1 MKRLISLISL
11 ALWAT
16 QALAQGHDLNLKP
29 YYKNLD
35 YFNKSHR
42 QEHLSYEAKF
52 TRYLKHNLTRQ
63 MHEFTEDDAKNI
75 LYGTL
80 YLTNTNQGVRFG
92 EISYEEIIQHGKLSS
107 QSGLKAEMM
116 AREELILANLRVA
129 QKITPQDERIES
141 WIGTHEMYS
150 EELKYGAAT
159 AETFE
164 KMMNLG
170 KRDVFS
176 YTALAVISNEL
187 TLTTEQQKRM
197 VELAELV
204 SDGKIPCIKN
214 ANGKCFEHR
223 LAPQTNQV
231 GKLITADIYLRDASQ
246 YVDGK
251 EDVEGKRIQ
260 SGVSARVVYGLLG
273 QKRSHS
279 LLNWENIYLKARVKA
294 VNNLLWKQ
302 KPVSKELTKSL
313 KFKRAY
319 SCIACHAGAKL

>member
-1 MKRLISLISL
+1 MKRLIALFCL

-16 QALAQGHDLNLKP
+16 HALAQGPELNLKP

-42 QEHLSYEAKF
+42 QEQLSYEAAF
-52 TRYLKHNLTRQ
+52 TAYLKHNLSREL
-63 MHEFTEDDAKNI
+63 HEFTEADAKNI

-80 YLTNTNQGVRFG
+80 FLTNTNQGVRFG
-92 EISYEEIIQHGKLSS
+92 QISYQEIIQYGKLSA
-107 QSGLKAEMM
+107 QSELKSELM
-116 AREELILANLRVA
+116 AREELILANLRIA
-129 QKITPQDERIES
+129 QKLTPQDERIDA

-150 EELKYGAAT
+150 EELKYGSAT
-159 AETFE
+159 TETFE

-170 KRDVFS
+170 RRDVFS

-187 TLTTEQQKRM
+187 TLTPEQQKRM
-197 VELAELV
+197 VELADLV

-214 ANGKCFEHR
+214 AHGKCFEHR

-246 YVDGK
+246 YVEGK

-260 SGVSARVVYGLLG
+260 SGVSARVVYGMLG
-273 QKRSHS
+273 HKRSHS
-279 LLNWENIYLKARVKA
+279 IMNWENIYLKARVKA
-294 VNNLLWKQ
+294 VNNLLWNQ
-302 KPVSKELTKSL
+302 KAVSPELTKSI